1 MHSLPKLIVS
11 LMTWTVTTSMQ
22 HWAEQPSST
31 FVNPGG
37 EIVLACRINNKGGD
51 CRWEKKNENGGS
63 VPVGIYPGKYEWAG
77 RTEVGD
83 CSLRIMEADFDYD
96 NGRWVCQVTASGF
109 KETDT
114 LISNEAILSVRAP
127 PKSVVLQNPEEASQL
142 EAPLTG
148 IAGKDVGVECIVEGG
163 NPPPKLH
170 WYLDATEIEGG
181 LESENQEK
189 QTVTSIIHIP
199 VRKED
204 QQKIIRCVVE
214 HEALQTEMEA
224 ATELDIQFAPEVSI
238 KPTEASILALEDSTV
253 NITCTAQANPA
264 ASTIWKEKKTGKT
277 ISYNGVLSLPNI
289 SKQQAGS
296 YVCEASNVIG
306 ISESLETVINVKYG
320 ATVLAV
326 VPQGIVEKTYN
337 TDVELTCQADGNP
350 LPSFKWVHHTK
361 TGPVTRGHDKVLR
374 IARLDYKDQGEYSCE
389 VTNEISS
396 SRSEVVLVNIQGP
409 PRITSEN
416 KHIFLLEGS
425 DATLEVEFCGS
436 PIPKQT
442 WQIESIEK
450 KLTLVAGTSH
460 DKYRV
465 EKERK
470 SDTNNCFI
478 SVLHILSTDQ
488 FDSKDYILKLEN
500 EHGEE
505 IHKAHVTI
513 GEELSKETLIGSVV
527 GAAVTFLLVLC
538 VLICWCRKCCRSEK
552 QLKQDPER
560 NL

>member
-1 MHSLPKLIVS
+1 MLIFPHLLVLVIMLSSVS
-11 LMTWTVTTSMQ
+11 SVQ

-37 EIVLACRINNKGGD
+37 EVVLACRINNKGGD
-51 CRWEKKNENGGS
+51 CRWEKKKGSGIS
-63 VPVGIYPGKYEWAG
+63 VPVGIYAGKYEWAG

-114 LISNEAILSVRAP
+114 LISNEAIVSVRAP
-127 PKSVVLQNPEEASQL
+127 PASVQLQKPDESSQL
-142 EAPLTG
+142 QAPLTG
-148 IAGKDVGVECIVEGG
+148 IAGKEVALQCIVVGG

-170 WYLDATEIEGG
+170 WYVGETEVQGG
-181 LESENQEK
+181 LESENQEESS
-189 QTVTSIIHIP
+189 VTSTLYIP
-199 VRKED
+199 VKKED
-204 QQKIIRCVVE
+204 QQKVVRCVVE

-224 ATELDIQFAPEVSI
+224 ATKLDVQFAPEVSI
-238 KPTEASILALEDSTV
+238 KTSDATISALEESTV
-253 NITCTAQANPA
+253 NISCTSIANPVA
-264 ASTIWKEKKTGKT
+264 TTIWIEKNTGRT
-277 ISYNGVLSLPNI
+277 ISNNGVLSLPKI
-289 SKQQAGS
+289 SRQQAG
-296 YVCEASNVIG
+296 YYICQASNIIG
-306 ISESLETVINVKYG
+306 SSNSQEMLIDVKYG

-350 LPSFKWVHHTK
+350 LPSYKWVHHTT
-361 TGPVTRGHDKVLR
+361 TGPVTRGTDMVLS
-374 IARLDYKDQGEYSCE
+374 IASLDYKDQGEYSCE

-396 SRSEVVLVNIQGP
+396 GRSEVVLVNIHGP
-409 PRITSEN
+409 PKITSEN
-416 KHIFLLEGS
+416 KHIFLLEGN

-442 WQIESIEK
+442 WQIESVEK

-488 FDSKDYILKLEN
+488 LDSKDYILKLEN

-513 GEELSKETLIGSVV
+513 GEELSKETLIGSLV
-527 GAAVTFLLVLC
+527 GVAVTFLLVLC

>member
-1 MHSLPKLIVS
+1 MHLSRKLVIFALSWSIV
-11 LMTWTVTTSMQ
+11 TAKQ

-37 EIVLACRINNKGGD
+37 EVVLACRINNKGGD
-51 CRWEKKNENGGS
+51 CRWEKKSEAGGS
-63 VPVGIYPGKYEWAG
+63 VPVGIYAGKYEWAG

-142 EAPLTG
+142 QAPLTG
-148 IAGKDVGVECIVEGG
+148 IAGKDVGVECIVKGG
-163 NPPPKLH
+163 NPPPKLR
-170 WYLDATEIEGG
+170 WYLDSTEIDGG
-181 LESENQEK
+181 LESENQEE

-204 QQKIIRCVVE
+204 QQKIIRCAVE

-238 KPTEASILALEDSTV
+238 KPTEASISALEDSTV

-264 ASTIWKEKKTGKT
+264 ASIIWKEKKTGQT
-277 ISYNGVLSLPNI
+277 ISYNGILSLPNI

-296 YVCEASNVIG
+296 YVCEASNIIG

-361 TGPVTRGHDKVLR
+361 TGPVTRGHDKVLT
-374 IARLDYKDQGEYSCE
+374 IARLDYQDQGEYSCE

-396 SRSEVVLVNIQGP
+396 SRSEVVLVDIQGP

-442 WQIESIEK
+442 WQIESVEK

-488 FDSKDYILKLEN
+488 FDSKDYILRLEN
-500 EHGEE
+500 EHGAE

-527 GAAVTFLLVLC
+527 GAAVTVLLVLC
-538 VLICWCRKCCRSEK
+538 VLVCWCRKCCRSEK